1 MFCEESFGLELF
13 RNGSLLKFGRL
24 KALITLKRVN
34 TSVVEKKKKNKNK
47 NKTKQKKKN
56 QNLRLRSFEMIQ
68 IRISDPR
75 SLGSW

>member
-13 RNGSLLKFGRL
+13 RNGSVLKFSRL
-24 KALITLKRVN
+24 KELITLKRVN
-34 TSVVEKKKKNKNK
+34 TSVVEKKKKTKKQKNK
-47 NKTKQKKKN
+47 KKKQN
-56 QNLRLRSFEMIQ
+56 ENLRLRSFEMIQ